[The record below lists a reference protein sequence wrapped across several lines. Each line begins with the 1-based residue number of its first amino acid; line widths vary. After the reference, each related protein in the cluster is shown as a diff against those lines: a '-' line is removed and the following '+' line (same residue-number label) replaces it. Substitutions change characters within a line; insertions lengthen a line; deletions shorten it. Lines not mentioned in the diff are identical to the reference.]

1 MTALMTA
8 PGVLLDSHAY
18 RGMSDARFDAL
29 IDAERRRGVARYC
42 EPFVISEFLAHLAD
56 QADPAFGSCRRAVV
70 RVYRRCNVA
79 AGGECGILRDSEA
92 RLCEFI
98 TGKVLEKHDAY
109 TEQVLAPL
117 VGDIGLTPLDRPL
130 PPGMEPHLRLIAAHM
145 AEVEAQFA
153 DVGRGLKTVI
163 ETAVAGED
171 REGRKAT
178 MKGARRTHESP
189 DTRRNFAETIIRQA
203 YENAGL
209 APPDPLPDALV
220 ARVLKGAAAAIEF
233 EALIWEK
240 LAFDGA
246 NPEKTRIRNLRWDQ
260 RIAFNIGQ
268 TMRSRPLWL
277 VTADGDFARAAKAA
291 GHEDRVHK
299 LAAYEQW
306 LGLPTWGTSPP
317 QLTNGNAARDDA
329 E

>member
-1 MTALMTA
+1 MTALMA
-8 PGVLLDSHAY
+8 AAGVLLDSNAY

-109 TEQVLAPL
+109 TEQVVAPL

-277 VTADGDFARAAKAA
+277 VTDDGAFAKVAKAV
-291 GHEDRVHK
+291 GHEDRVRT
-299 LAAYEQW
+299 LAGYERW
-306 LGLPTWGTSPP
+306 LGIG
-317 QLTNGNAARDDA
+317 A
-329 E
+329 

>member
-1 MTALMTA
+1 MTAVMAA
-8 PGVLLDSHAY
+8 PGVLLDSNAY
-18 RGMSDARFDAL
+18 RGMSEARFDAL
-29 IDAERRRGVARYC
+29 LDAERRRGVARYC
-42 EPFVISEFLAHLAD
+42 EPFVVSEFLAHLAD

-109 TEQVLAPL
+109 TEQVVAPL
-117 VGDIGLTPLDRPL
+117 VGDIGLTSLDRPL
-130 PPGMEPHLRLIAAHM
+130 PPDMEPHLRLIAAHM

-178 MKGARRTHESP
+178 MKLARRTHKSP
-189 DTRRNFAETIIRQA
+189 ATRRSFAETMIRQA
-203 YENAGL
+203 YENAEL
-209 APPDPLPDALV
+209 APPDPIPDALV
-220 ARVLKGAAAAIEF
+220 ERVLKGAAAAIEF

-246 NPEKTRIRNLRWDQ
+246 KPDKTRIRNLRWDQ

-268 TMRSRPLWL
+268 TMRGRPLWL
-277 VTADGDFARAAKAA
+277 VTDDADFARAAKAA
-291 GHEDRVHK
+291 RHEDRVLT
-299 LAAYEQW
+299 LAAYERW
-306 LGLPTWGTSPP
+306 LGTKIMTPATASL
-317 QLTNGNAARDDA
+317 
-329 E
+329 